1 MTNIFNGVPHNHQ
14 ASGLFPSD
22 PTITYFFYYDG
33 TINKVYK
40 HNSTSNT
47 TTIHDIGSGA
57 NQLFPTLPTNQAM
70 NRAVADGGSLYIK
83 WQDPSTGYIQTRY
96 SSPTLVGTGATP
108 TPTDDNIHDA
118 RTANTSYAIAISP
131 TRMIVRLPLNSW
143 ATDHQY
149 NQGSWGGT
157 ATPYTGLP
165 QTGHRSINMIIG
177 FNAMVNVF
185 YDTGI
190 VYTIDLSSQAVVS
203 SAPYGSV
210 APQPNPIFF
219 GVPHNHQASGLFPSD
234 PTNSYFFYYDGTIN
248 KVYKHDSTSNTT
260 TIHDI
265 GSGAN
270 QLFPGLPT
278 NQAMDRALFTQ
289 NVLYVKWKP
298 PTGSYIQIR
307 YTNSTTA
314 SGGQIS
320 SPSDVDQQARTSN
333 NSYSVLINSANTF
346 AVQLPLS
353 GFAIDHLYTTGNWG
367 GTTTPYNG
375 LPQTLHRSMALIPG
389 NNNQVLVFYDTGI
402 VYTIDLST
410 QVVVSSAPYG
420 ATIPP
425 TPLPDIEIV
434 YSAPSQFNLFSS
446 DVALVTETQYGW
458 NFTKTILTADKM
470 ELYLYHSSAAGAIA
484 FNYDQLRDIKINMK
498 NNLVLPA
505 GEIFVTIWTG
515 PPTAPN
521 WYNYKDIYNMT
532 PALGTTLDVDL
543 VETIL
548 TLSDTRTDPILAIA
562 LHSDSSQ
569 QQVNCDVE
577 RVSFEVLL
585 PTTNE
590 TQRVIV
596 KLQNNFVFVD
606 DKYWDFDQ
614 ILNGYN
620 NASLIGGW
628 QLSNFSPNIV
638 AGNFPQSVTAN
649 TEVGNAW
656 FIDGTFQYYE
666 TTDGTTWTA
675 STGKTITFE
684 NAAGATPPPG
694 KASNGYAYTG
704 CSGIVTQGSGWG
716 ATIYPVSWTI
726 EASGQLDVIWV
737 GKSADNYL
745 SLSQLGT
752 PNNFTLTNFQSGMF
766 DANATPGSTA
776 VGVFIGATISP
787 AQQPTAPIAVDIS
800 VVSETELTIKRS
812 WELTTTTYL
821 LNPSD
826 TKSVLGQYSDPAFTT
841 TLAPNTFTGADNLV
855 VVVEPCPSPI
865 QLLFSGG
872 FINTIDVSG
881 TYNINVN
888 APPVGITY
896 VWTANYYDVNNVLIS
911 AVAGAGT
918 SGTQSNFTIDL
929 LTMPSNAKYV
939 FYTCTSNEGADAVIS
954 IILIQAVVPT
964 QSFALTFSGGLN
976 NQISANGT
984 YSVAPSPVD
993 ATSTYAYTAVFKD
1006 ISGTSLGAVPNAGA
1020 SGTSSSFAITY
1031 ASLPANVAYIDYNAT
1046 ATGGGQGG
1054 EVSQLSITIIE
1065 PCPVCPACDSC
1076 CPAVPGN
1083 DDVEL
1088 IRSTTGN
1095 IEYTQYNPTES
1106 LKLLTGDR
1114 LGELKMSLV
1123 DSYGDILHTDK
1134 PVYYECEVR
1143 STNSGGGSITE
1154 S

>member
-1 MTNIFNGVPHNHQ
+1 MTNIFN
-14 ASGLFPSD
+14 
-22 PTITYFFYYDG
+22 
-33 TINKVYK
+33 
-40 HNSTSNT
+40 
-47 TTIHDIGSGA
+47 
-57 NQLFPTLPTNQAM
+57 
-70 NRAVADGGSLYIK
+70 
-83 WQDPSTGYIQTRY
+83 
-96 SSPTLVGTGATP
+96 
-108 TPTDDNIHDA
+108 
-118 RTANTSYAIAISP
+118 
-131 TRMIVRLPLNSW
+131 
-143 ATDHQY
+143 
-149 NQGSWGGT
+149 
-157 ATPYTGLP
+157 
-165 QTGHRSINMIIG
+165 
-177 FNAMVNVF
+177 
-185 YDTGI
+185 
-190 VYTIDLSSQAVVS
+190 
-203 SAPYGSV
+203 
-210 APQPNPIFF
+210 

-289 NVLYVKWKP
+289 NVLFVKWKP

-353 GFAIDHLYTTGNWG
+353 GFAIDHLYNTGLWG

-425 TPLPDIEIV
+425 TPLPDIEVV

-628 QLSNFSPNIV
+628 KLSNFSPNIV

-896 VWTANYYDVNNVLIS
+896 AWTANYYDVNNILIS

-954 IILIQAVVPT
+954 IILIQAAAPT
-964 QSFALTFSGGLN
+964 QSFVLHFNSFS
-976 NQISANGT
+976 NQIDIDGT
-984 YSVAPSPVD
+984 YSAKPSPVD
-993 ATSTYAYTAVFKD
+993 ATTTYAYTAVFRD
-1006 ISGTSLGAVPNAGA
+1006 ISGTSLGAVPGA
-1020 SGTSSSFAITY
+1020 GTSGISSPFTITY
-1031 ASLPANVAYIDYNAT
+1031 ATLPTGTRYIDYNAT
-1046 ATGGGQGG
+1046 ATGGAQGG
-1054 EVSQLSITIIE
+1054 QTAQLSITIIE
-1065 PCPVCPACDSC
+1065 PCPSCPVCPACDSC